1 MCGIT
6 GIVDDG
12 PKDAITRMTDLMQ
25 YRGPD
30 GYGYYRDADVA
41 LGQRRLSIID
51 LEHGK
56 QPIANET
63 NTIQLICNGE
73 IYNSPELRRE
83 LIARGHTFKTKTDVE
98 VILHLYEEYGRNCV
112 RHLRGM
118 FAFAIWDS
126 PHKRLFLARDHIG
139 QKPLFYFHEGSRLVF
154 ASEVK
159 AVLASGYVH
168 TDLDLEGLWHYMSLR
183 FIPDQYTL
191 FRNVR
196 KLPAATT
203 LTFENGKTLL
213 ERYWNVEFLDKF
225 QNNENIIVEE
235 LHTLLSTTLKMHLL
249 SDVRVGTFLSGGID
263 STTIAAM
270 MATMSDQPVPSFSI
284 GVQEQGFNELP
295 FAHMVVEKHGLEAH
309 ERVVQADLVHLVPTM
324 IHHLDEPADPYGV
337 GVYLV
342 SQLASESVKV
352 VLSGDGADE
361 IFAGYDRYAGQR
373 LVDFYCLLPE
383 WFRRHVMQA
392 IINRLPESYA
402 YKSLAQKAAWVQGM
416 SLFAHGRRYAHSMSF
431 LRFTS
436 DAKEQLFTENARS
449 QIRDYD
455 SADKIL
461 MHFDAGNT
469 RELIDKMLYT
479 DLMTRVPD
487 QFMVISDRMS
497 MAHSL
502 EVRAPYLDYQV
513 VEFAARIP
521 GNLKLKNGKLKYI
534 LRKMGSRYLPQ
545 QLVRRKKQGFSFPL
559 GVWMRTDLKDFLKRL
574 FQQSRMVERGIF
586 DGDYVHKILQE
597 HLDGKADHN
606 YRLWLLLN
614 MEFWHRLYLE
624 GQSIENLQSFVGT
637 LTHSTVTG
645 SAQVSPPHAVSGPAI
660 R

>member
-6 GIVDDG
+6 GIVDAG
-12 PKDAITRMTDLMQ
+12 PKDAIVKMTDLLQ

-30 GYGYYRDADVA
+30 GYGYYRDPRVA
-41 LGQRRLSIID
+41 FGQRRLSIID
-51 LEHGK
+51 LEHGQ
-56 QPIANET
+56 QPISNET
-63 NTIQLICNGE
+63 DTIQLICNGE
-73 IYNSPELRRE
+73 IYNSPDLRRE
-83 LIARGHTFKTKTDVE
+83 LIARGHMFKTKTDVE

-126 PHKRLFLARDHIG
+126 PRQRLFLGRDHIG
-139 QKPLFYFHEGSRLVF
+139 QKPLFYFHEGNRLVF

-159 AVLASGYVH
+159 AVLASGYV
-168 TDLDLEGLWHYMSLR
+168 DIELDLEGLWHYMSLR

-203 LTFENGKTLL
+203 LTFEDGKTRL
-213 ERYWNVEFLDKF
+213 ERYWNVDYLDKF
-225 QNNENIIVEE
+225 HDDENVIVEE
-235 LHTLLSTTLKMHLL
+235 LHTLLSNTLKMHLL

-270 MATMSDQPVPSFSI
+270 MATISDERVPSFSI

-309 ERVVQADLVHLVPTM
+309 ERVVRADLVHLVPTM

-416 SLFAHGRRYAHSMSF
+416 SLFTHGKRYAHSMSF
-431 LRFTS
+431 LRFTG
-436 DAKEQLFTENARS
+436 DAKEQLFTENVKS
-449 QIRDYD
+449 QITDND
-455 SADKIL
+455 SAEKIL
-461 MHFDAGNT
+461 AHFDADNA

-479 DLMTRVPD
+479 DIMTRIPD

-521 GNLKLKNGKLKYI
+521 GSLKLKKGKLKYI
-534 LRKMGSRYLPQ
+534 LRRMGSRYLPE
-545 QLVRRKKQGFSFPL
+545 QLVRRKKQGFTFPL
-559 GVWMRTDLKDFLKRL
+559 GVWMKTDLRDFLKRL
-574 FQQSRMVERGIF
+574 FQQSRMIERGIF
-586 DGDYVHKILQE
+586 NAHYVHKLLQE

-624 GQSIENLQSFVGT
+624 GQSVEDLQGFVET
-637 LTHSTVTG
+637 LANSTETG
-645 SAQVSPPHAVSGPAI
+645 SAKPIGANLSVIGD
-660 R
+660 